1 MAILS
6 CASLVFV
13 WIASRSS
20 FCDSFK
26 VAAAFSSLKND
37 CYYASIILL
46 NNSKFKKCARCWHKC
61 ETVSTHKKYKDIF
74 MKSAVN
80 WNDGLFSEH
89 VYKRDDVLCI
99 SPIPSLA
106 CHMHEVAMSPLVD
119 WKKLIE

>member
-37 CYYASIILL
+37 LFVVNTSLTSL
-46 NNSKFKKCARCWHKC
+46 SKIFNLSFKFLIVL
-61 ETVSTHKKYKDIF
+61 VSTTSSVLNLSCTSFKFCFSSSIASVLEVPVLF
-74 MKSAVN
+74 NVFSA
-80 WNDGLFSEH
+80 LSITAFC
-89 VYKRDDVLCI
+89 L
-99 SPIPSLA
+99 
-106 CHMHEVAMSPLVD
+106 
-119 WKKLIE
+119 LI